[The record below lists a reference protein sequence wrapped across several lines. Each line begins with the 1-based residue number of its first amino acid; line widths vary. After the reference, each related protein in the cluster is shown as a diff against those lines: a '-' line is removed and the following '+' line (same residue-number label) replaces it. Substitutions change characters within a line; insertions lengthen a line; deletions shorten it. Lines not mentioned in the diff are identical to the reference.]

1 MVSLLLTK
9 ELKFIK
15 ENSEN
20 ETPESSID
28 NDNNIVQGLN
38 FNY

>member
-1 MVSLLLTK
+1 MVSLLITK

-15 ENSEN
+15 ENNEN
-20 ETPESSID
+20 ETPEQSTE